1 MAFNSLDRVVLGF
14 AGSALLL
21 VSTWVGSSLNSING
35 QLPAISDQLIRI
47 DNRLASLEDFRLE
60 GARFTAEDGLTLA
73 KLVQDLEKRV
83 ALVEQKM
90 KGGQ

>member
-1 MAFNSLDRVVLGF
+1 MAFNGLDRVVLGF

-35 QLPAISDQLIRI
+35 QLPAISDQLLRI
-47 DNRLASLEDFRLE
+47 ESRLGTLEDFRLE

-90 KGGQ
+90 GGE